1 MSKSLLILTSV
12 SLVGVTPSLW
22 AQSGSPV
29 PVSKQVEESDQSL
42 DAEKSLEGV
51 RSLETE
57 QALDASVSDANTAN
71 AQENTQARAEVN
83 TSTVVNE
90 TKGTQEN
97 PVEAGQ
103 ASSKGTFKPSEEI
116 VEDQA
121 VSFPLDI

>member
-1 MSKSLLILTSV
+1 MSKSLLILISV

-57 QALDASVSDANTAN
+57 QALDASVSDATTAN
-71 AQENTQARAEVN
+71 AQENTQVRAEVN